1 MPRPAPSLVID
12 ARPRGPAGPLAGELV
27 LGRCV
32 LAHVLDLA
40 LTLEDGEDRGP
51 IAIHARLEEHRRL
64 ADLVA
69 DRPAG
74 RFVFATGPPSEA
86 ATILRTDRLYDPAR
100 LRRALRRGRDP
111 ETAVLWRLDRPQGL
125 AGAED
130 ELTRR
135 QSYQPIGRFWAL
147 GPARRLARTL
157 APTRV
162 RPNTLTLAS
171 AALMLGGSVRVAM
184 GLARPSE
191 QVATASALAMALVLD
206 TADGHLARLQG
217 TASEFGRWLDAFLD
231 ELCDLTLHAAI
242 AWAAFVRDGRPAWL
256 VLGIVY
262 ASGKYLFLVGTTND
276 RGDEPVA
283 RPSAGQPHLSVK
295 ALPEPEPRP
304 EAPSTLTSAVR
315 LAGHADVRW
324 HLWIVLAALGRLDF
338 ALVAYAAY
346 YPARS
351 LAKVVRKAVRHG

>member
-1 MPRPAPSLVID
+1 
-12 ARPRGPAGPLAGELV
+12 LAGEIV

-40 LTLEDGEDRGP
+40 LTLEDGQDCGP

-64 ADLVA
+64 EELVA

-74 RFVFATGPPSEA
+74 RFVFVPGPPTEA
-86 ATILRTDRLYDPAR
+86 AVILRTDRLYDPSR

-111 ETAVLWRLDRPQGL
+111 ESAVLWRLDRPQGL
-125 AGAED
+125 AGAEA

-147 GPARRLARTL
+147 GPARRLARAL

-171 AALMLGGSVRVAM
+171 AALMLGGSVRVAV
-184 GLARPSE
+184 GLASPSE
-191 QVATASALAMALVLD
+191 RMATAAALALALVLD

-231 ELCDLTLHAAI
+231 ELCDLALHAAI
-242 AWAAFVRDGRPAWL
+242 AWAAFARDGRPGWL
-256 VLGIVY
+256 VIGMVY
-262 ASGKYLFLVGTTND
+262 PIGKYLFLVGTTND
-276 RGDEPVA
+276 RGDEPA
-283 RPSAGQPHLSVK
+283 PRPSVGQPHLMVK
-295 ALPEPEPRP
+295 PIPELEPRP
-304 EAPSTLTSAVR
+304 EERSTLIAAVR

-324 HLWIVLAALGRLDF
+324 HVWIILAALGRLDL

-346 YPARS
+346 YTARS
-351 LAKVVRKAVRHG
+351 LAKAVRKAVRYA

>member
-1 MPRPAPSLVID
+1 MHRSTPSLVID

-27 LGRCV
+27 LGRCI

-86 ATILRTDRLYDPAR
+86 AVILRTDRLYDPAR

-125 AGAED
+125 AGAEA

-147 GPARRLARTL
+147 GPARGLAQAL
-157 APTRV
+157 APTFV

-171 AALMLGGSVRVAM
+171 AALMLGSSARVSA
-184 GLARPSE
+184 GLTRPSE
-191 QVATASALAMALVLD
+191 QIATAAALALALVLD

-217 TASEFGRWLDAFLD
+217 TVSEFGRWLDACLD
-231 ELCDLTLHAAI
+231 ELCDLALHAAI
-242 AWAAFVRDGRPAWL
+242 AWGAFTRDGRPAWL
-256 VLGIVY
+256 VLGMVY

-276 RGDEPVA
+276 RGDVPA
-283 RPSAGQPHLSVK
+283 SRPSVGQPHLTVK
-295 ALPEPEPRP
+295 PFPEPEPRP
-304 EAPSTLTSAVR
+304 ETSSTLAAAVR

-324 HLWIVLAALGRLDF
+324 HLWIVLAAIGRLDL
-338 ALVAYAAY
+338 ALIAYAAY
-346 YPARS
+346 YPIRS
-351 LAKVVRKAVRHG
+351 LAKAVRKAVRHG